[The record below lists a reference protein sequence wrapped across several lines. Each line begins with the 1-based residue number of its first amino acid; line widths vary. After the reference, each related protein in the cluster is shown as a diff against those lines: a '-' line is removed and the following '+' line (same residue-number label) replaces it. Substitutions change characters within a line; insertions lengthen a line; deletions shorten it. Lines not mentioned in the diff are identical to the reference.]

1 MVIYI
6 LPKGTKPTEKPTE
19 GKKMTKA
26 EKIIQEIAKKEILAI
41 ESRGD
46 LETRRSDGEDFF
58 EVAVWELKK
67 ALLEAYNAGKNSK

>member
-1 MVIYI
+1 
-6 LPKGTKPTEKPTE
+6 
-19 GKKMTKA
+19 MTKA

-46 LETRRSDGEDFF
+46 LEIKNSDGEDFF
-58 EVAVWELKK
+58 EVSVWELKK

>member
-1 MVIYI
+1 
-6 LPKGTKPTEKPTE
+6 
-19 GKKMTKA
+19 MTKA
-26 EKIIQEIAKKEILAI
+26 EKKIQEIAKKEILAI